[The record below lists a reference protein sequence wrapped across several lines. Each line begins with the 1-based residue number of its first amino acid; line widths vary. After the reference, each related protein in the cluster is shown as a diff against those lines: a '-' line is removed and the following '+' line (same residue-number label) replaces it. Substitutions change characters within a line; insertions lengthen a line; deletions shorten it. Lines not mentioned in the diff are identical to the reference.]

1 MSIIH
6 PSSSPAKAGFFF
18 VEIKDKSLRPCIDFR
33 GLNDITVKNRNP
45 LPLIS
50 FAFELLQGA
59 QVFTELDLWNAYH
72 LVHIRD
78 GDEWKTAFNTLAG
91 HYKYLVIPF
100 GLTNAPAVFQELV
113 NDMVRDILN
122 RFVFVYLDDILIF
135 STENSLFV
143 KAEKSEFHASSV
155 SFLGYNVAQG
165 SIQMDPMKVTAVTE
179 WPTLD
184 S

>member
-1 MSIIH
+1 M
-6 PSSSPAKAGFFF
+6 
-18 VEIKDKSLRPCIDFR
+18 
-33 GLNDITVKNRNP
+33 
-45 LPLIS
+45 
-50 FAFELLQGA
+50 
-59 QVFTELDLWNAYH
+59 
-72 LVHIRD
+72 
-78 GDEWKTAFNTLAG
+78 
-91 HYKYLVIPF
+91 VIPF

-135 STENSLFV
+135 SIENSLFV